1 MRDKVF
7 ALIDC
12 NAFYVSCER
21 VFNPKLNNRPVVALS
36 NNDGCIISRS
46 KEAKALGIKMGVP
59 LFKVKDIVEKEKVV
73 VFSSNYTLYADM
85 SRRVMN
91 IISSSSPYTEIYSI
105 DEAFV
110 ELSSLPIDYESYAH
124 QLRQTIL
131 QHTGIP
137 VSIGIAS
144 TKTLAKVANHKAKKD
159 DSLNGVCSLVNYNN
173 IDQILELTEVGDV
186 WGVGRRLSKKL
197 INHGI
202 HNAKLLK
209 NCSDS
214 WIRKMM
220 SVNGLKTITE
230 LRGISCIPLEEYSMT
245 RKSCCTT
252 RSFGKLLTNLDDIE
266 QAVTT
271 FARRAAERIRSES
284 LAASC
289 VSVFVR
295 TNPFDKK
302 SAYYS
307 NGASRTL
314 SHPTHDSITIIETAL
329 LLTKRIFKNNYQY
342 KKAGV
347 LLSGLCDESEIQETL
362 FEKNYNQ
369 NSDLMSAIDAINY
382 RYGRD
387 TLQMASECKVGNWK
401 QKREN
406 CTRNYTTQIDS
417 CLLYTSPSPRD

>member
-1 MRDKVF
+1 MREKVF

-252 RSFGKLLTNLDDIE
+252 RSFGKLLTNLEDIE

-347 LLSGLCDESEIQETL
+347 LLSGLCDDSEIQETL

-387 TLQMASECKVGNWK
+387 TLQMASECKVGNLK

-406 CTRNYTTQIDS
+406 CTRNYTTQIDR
-417 CLLYTSPSPRD
+417 LLLV

>member
-1 MRDKVF
+1 
-7 ALIDC
+7 
-12 NAFYVSCER
+12 
-21 VFNPKLNNRPVVALS
+21 
-36 NNDGCIISRS
+36 
-46 KEAKALGIKMGVP
+46 MGVP

-252 RSFGKLLTNLDDIE
+252 RSFGKLLTNLEDIE

-295 TNPFDKK
+295 N
-302 SAYYS
+302 
-307 NGASRTL
+307 R
-314 SHPTHDSITIIETAL
+314 
-329 LLTKRIFKNNYQY
+329 R
-342 KKAGV
+342 
-347 LLSGLCDESEIQETL
+347 
-362 FEKNYNQ
+362 
-369 NSDLMSAIDAINY
+369 
-382 RYGRD
+382 
-387 TLQMASECKVGNWK
+387 
-401 QKREN
+401 
-406 CTRNYTTQIDS
+406 
-417 CLLYTSPSPRD
+417 

>member
-1 MRDKVF
+1 MREKVF

-252 RSFGKLLTNLDDIE
+252 RSFGKLLTNLEDIE

-347 LLSGLCDESEIQETL
+347 LLSGLCDDSEIQETL

-406 CTRNYTTQIDS
+406 CTRNYTTQIDR
-417 CLLYTSPSPRD
+417 LLLV

>member
-401 QKREN
+401 HKREN
-406 CTRNYTTQIDS
+406 CTRNYTTQIDR
-417 CLLYTSPSPRD
+417 LLLV

>member
-252 RSFGKLLTNLDDIE
+252 RSFGKLLTNLEDIE

-369 NSDLMSAIDAINY
+369 NSDLMSAVDAINY

-387 TLQMASECKVGNWK
+387 TLQMASECKVGNWR

-406 CTRNYTTQIDS
+406 CTRNYTTQIDR
-417 CLLYTSPSPRD
+417 LLLV

>member
-159 DSLNGVCSLVNYNN
+159 DSLNGVCSLVNYNS

-314 SHPTHDSITIIETAL
+314 FHPTHDSITIIETSL

-369 NSDLMSAIDAINY
+369 NSDLMSAVDAINY

-406 CTRNYTTQIDS
+406 CTRNYTTQIDR
-417 CLLYTSPSPRD
+417 LLLV

>member
-91 IISSSSPYTEIYSI
+91 IISSSSPYTEKYSL

-314 SHPTHDSITIIETAL
+314 SHPTHDSITIIETSL

-369 NSDLMSAIDAINY
+369 NSDLMSAVDAINY

-387 TLQMASECKVGNWK
+387 TLQMASECKVGNWR

-406 CTRNYTTQIDS
+406 CTRNYTTQNDR
-417 CLLYTSPSPRD
+417 LLLV

>member
-252 RSFGKLLTNLDDIE
+252 RSFGKLLINLEDIE

-314 SHPTHDSITIIETAL
+314 SHPTHDSITIIETSL

-406 CTRNYTTQIDS
+406 CTRNYTTQIDR
-417 CLLYTSPSPRD
+417 LLLV

>member
-1 MRDKVF
+1 MREIVF

-252 RSFGKLLTNLDDIE
+252 RSFGKLLTNLEDIE

-347 LLSGLCDESEIQETL
+347 LLSGLCDDSEIQETL

-387 TLQMASECKVGNWK
+387 THQMASECKVGNWK

-406 CTRNYTTQIDS
+406 CTRNYTTQIDR
-417 CLLYTSPSPRD
+417 LLLV

>member
-1 MRDKVF
+1 MREKVF

-173 IDQILELTEVGDV
+173 IDRILELTEVGDV

-252 RSFGKLLTNLDDIE
+252 RSFGKLLTNLEDIE

-347 LLSGLCDESEIQETL
+347 LLSGLCDDSEIQETL

-406 CTRNYTTQIDS
+406 CTRNYTTQIDR
-417 CLLYTSPSPRD
+417 LLLV

>member
-314 SHPTHDSITIIETAL
+314 SHPTHDSITIIETSL

-406 CTRNYTTQIDS
+406 CTRNYTTQIDR
-417 CLLYTSPSPRD
+417 LLLV

>member
-110 ELSSLPIDYESYAH
+110 ELSSLSVDYESYAH

-252 RSFGKLLTNLDDIE
+252 RSFGKLLTNLEDIE

-314 SHPTHDSITIIETAL
+314 SHPTHDSITIIETSL

-362 FEKNYNQ
+362 FEKSYNQ

-406 CTRNYTTQIDS
+406 CTRNYTTQIDR
-417 CLLYTSPSPRD
+417 LLLV

>member
-252 RSFGKLLTNLDDIE
+252 RSFGKLLTNLEDIE

-314 SHPTHDSITIIETAL
+314 AHPTHDSITIIETSL

-406 CTRNYTTQIDS
+406 CTRNYTTQIDR
-417 CLLYTSPSPRD
+417 LLLV

>member
-1 MRDKVF
+1 MSDKVF

-252 RSFGKLLTNLDDIE
+252 RSFGKLLTNLEDIE

-362 FEKNYNQ
+362 FEKNYDQ

-406 CTRNYTTQIDS
+406 CTRNYTTHIDR
-417 CLLYTSPSPRD
+417 LLLV

>member
-1 MRDKVF
+1 MREKVF

-46 KEAKALGIKMGVP
+46 KEAKVLGIKMGVP
-59 LFKVKDIVEKEKVV
+59 LFKVRDIIEKENVV

-91 IISSSSPYTEIYSI
+91 IISSSSPHTEVYSI

-110 ELSSLPIDYESYAH
+110 ELGNLSIDYEKYAH

-173 IDQILELTEVGDV
+173 IDRILELTEVGDV

-252 RSFGKLLTNLDDIE
+252 RSFGKLLTNLEDIE

-347 LLSGLCDESEIQETL
+347 LLSGLCDKSEIQETL

-382 RYGRD
+382 RDGRD

-406 CTRNYTTQIDS
+406 CTRNYTTQIDR
-417 CLLYTSPSPRD
+417 LLLV

>member
-110 ELSSLPIDYESYAH
+110 ELSSLPINYESYAH

-144 TKTLAKVANHKAKKD
+144 TKTLAKIANHKAKKD

-202 HNAKLLK
+202 HKAKLLK

-252 RSFGKLLTNLDDIE
+252 RSFGKLLTNLEDIE

-406 CTRNYTTQIDS
+406 CTRNYTTQIDR
-417 CLLYTSPSPRD
+417 LLLV

>member
-173 IDQILELTEVGDV
+173 IEQILELTEVGDV

-252 RSFGKLLTNLDDIE
+252 RSFGKLLTNLEDIE

-314 SHPTHDSITIIETAL
+314 SHPTHDSITIIETSL

-406 CTRNYTTQIDS
+406 CTRNYTTQIDR
-417 CLLYTSPSPRD
+417 LLLV

>member
-252 RSFGKLLTNLDDIE
+252 RSFGKLLTNLEDIE

-314 SHPTHDSITIIETAL
+314 SHPTHDSITIIETSL

-406 CTRNYTTQIDS
+406 CTRNYTTQIDR
-417 CLLYTSPSPRD
+417 LLLV

>member
-159 DSLNGVCSLVNYNN
+159 DSLNGVCSLVNYNS

-314 SHPTHDSITIIETAL
+314 SHPTHDSITIIETSL

-369 NSDLMSAIDAINY
+369 NSDLMSAVDAINY

-387 TLQMASECKVGNWK
+387 TLQMASECKVGNWR

-406 CTRNYTTQIDS
+406 CTRNYTTQIDR
-417 CLLYTSPSPRD
+417 LLLV

>member
-252 RSFGKLLTNLDDIE
+252 RSFGKLLTNLEDIE

-362 FEKNYNQ
+362 FEKSYNK

-406 CTRNYTTQIDS
+406 CTRNYTTQIDR
-417 CLLYTSPSPRD
+417 LLLV

>member
-252 RSFGKLLTNLDDIE
+252 RSFGKLLTNLEDIE

-289 VSVFVR
+289 VSVFLR

-314 SHPTHDSITIIETAL
+314 SHPTHDSITIIETSL

-406 CTRNYTTQIDS
+406 CTRNYTTQIDR
-417 CLLYTSPSPRD
+417 LLLV

>member
-1 MRDKVF
+1 MREKVF

-137 VSIGIAS
+137 VSIGISS

-173 IDQILELTEVGDV
+173 IDRILELTEVGDV

-252 RSFGKLLTNLDDIE
+252 RSFGKLLTNLEDIE

-406 CTRNYTTQIDS
+406 CTRNYTTQIDR
-417 CLLYTSPSPRD
+417 LLLV

>member
-1 MRDKVF
+1 MREKVF

-252 RSFGKLLTNLDDIE
+252 RSFGKLLTNLEDIE

-406 CTRNYTTQIDS
+406 CTRNYTTQIDR
-417 CLLYTSPSPRD
+417 LLLV

>member
-252 RSFGKLLTNLDDIE
+252 RSFGKLLTNLEDIE

-302 SAYYS
+302 SVYYS

-314 SHPTHDSITIIETAL
+314 SHPTHDSITIIETSL

-406 CTRNYTTQIDS
+406 CTRNYTTQIDR
-417 CLLYTSPSPRD
+417 LLLV

>member
-1 MRDKVF
+1 MREKVF

-173 IDQILELTEVGDV
+173 IDRILELTEVGDV

-252 RSFGKLLTNLDDIE
+252 RSFGKLLTTLEDIE

-347 LLSGLCDESEIQETL
+347 LLSGLCDDSEIQETL

-406 CTRNYTTQIDS
+406 CTRNYTTQIDR
-417 CLLYTSPSPRD
+417 LLLV

>member
-1 MRDKVF
+1 MREKVF

-252 RSFGKLLTNLDDIE
+252 RSFGKLLTNLEDIE

-314 SHPTHDSITIIETAL
+314 SHPTHDSITIIETSL

-369 NSDLMSAIDAINY
+369 NSDLMSAVDAINY

-406 CTRNYTTQIDS
+406 CTRNYTTQIDR
-417 CLLYTSPSPRD
+417 LLLV

>member
-252 RSFGKLLTNLDDIE
+252 RSFGKLLTNLEDIE

-289 VSVFVR
+289 VSVIVR

-314 SHPTHDSITIIETAL
+314 SHPTHDSITIIETSL

-387 TLQMASECKVGNWK
+387 TLQMASECKVGNWR

-406 CTRNYTTQIDS
+406 CTRNYTTQIDR
-417 CLLYTSPSPRD
+417 LLLV

>member
-230 LRGISCIPLEEYSMT
+230 LREISCIPLEEYSMT

-252 RSFGKLLTNLDDIE
+252 RSFGKLLTNLEDIE

-314 SHPTHDSITIIETAL
+314 SYPTHDSITIIETSL

-406 CTRNYTTQIDS
+406 CTRNYTTQIDR
-417 CLLYTSPSPRD
+417 LLLV

>member
-314 SHPTHDSITIIETAL
+314 SHPTHDSITIIETSL
-329 LLTKRIFKNNYQY
+329 LLTKRIIKNNYQY

-406 CTRNYTTQIDS
+406 CTRNYTTQIDR
-417 CLLYTSPSPRD
+417 LLLV

>member
-252 RSFGKLLTNLDDIE
+252 RSFGKLLTNLEDIE

-362 FEKNYNQ
+362 FEKSYNR

-406 CTRNYTTQIDS
+406 CTRNYTTQIDR
-417 CLLYTSPSPRD
+417 LLLV